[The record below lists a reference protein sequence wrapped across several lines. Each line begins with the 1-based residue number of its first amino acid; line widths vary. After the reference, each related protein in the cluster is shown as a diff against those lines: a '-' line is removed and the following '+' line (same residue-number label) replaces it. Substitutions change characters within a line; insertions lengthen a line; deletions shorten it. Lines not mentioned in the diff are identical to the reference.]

1 MELFITFQ
9 VLNRKIFKVSNAL
22 TTDSTYAYIA
32 NTWKHNRE
40 KESIS
45 KIIFFLYH
53 KKTCKY
59 STAVKWIIAL
69 VTRALKF
76 VIIIKR
82 GGRNS
87 FYMLKEIIDVHTT

>member
-53 KKTCKY
+53 KK
-59 STAVKWIIAL
+59 
-69 VTRALKF
+69 
-76 VIIIKR
+76 
-82 GGRNS
+82 N
-87 FYMLKEIIDVHTT
+87 M